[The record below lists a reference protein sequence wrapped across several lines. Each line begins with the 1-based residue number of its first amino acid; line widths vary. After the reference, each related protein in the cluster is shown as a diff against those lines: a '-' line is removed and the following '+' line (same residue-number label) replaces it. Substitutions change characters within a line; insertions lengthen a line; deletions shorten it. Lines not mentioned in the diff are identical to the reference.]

1 MRTALVTIGLSLVLA
16 SLAQAQSPTANLPSQ
31 ASSPSPMQSP
41 TTPNSGND
49 EVAAKR
55 KLEASG
61 YRDIRS
67 MTANPD
73 GTFSGKATRLDPPS
87 GVRRGSSPEV
97 NVEIDASGNVRER

>member
-1 MRTALVTIGLSLVLA
+1 MRTALVATGLSLVLA
-16 SLAQAQSPTANLPSQ
+16 SLAQAQNPTANLPSQ
-31 ASSPSPMQSP
+31 GSSPSSTQSP

-55 KLEASG
+55 KLEDSG
-61 YRDIRS
+61 YRDMRG

-73 GTFSGKATRLDPPS
+73 GTFSGRATRRDPPGS
-87 GVRRGSSPEV
+87 VRPGSRPEV